1 MFFLLFSSTLSVRA
15 SGVNNI
21 TDIVN
26 FTTPVYQSGD
36 TYVDF
41 KYYYEDEWASSNN
54 SFVWHKDITISP
66 QTNTSNLNL
75 DPYKTYCVYMMTNG
89 SGATATP
96 YLGTNGASGT
106 VDGTSIRYKTIN
118 GRQLSELT
126 GSGTYTYRGYALVQG
141 IDLLNGYTN
150 STNSTCN
157 FLCSVEWRGVM
168 KPGTGILSANPYFAM
183 HLPYNL
189 TIYNLKP
196 GYEYMNTTD
205 METKRQIQ
213 SSENVIDN
221 RLQSSTETIDNTL
234 QEGNEIADDTNE
246 TTHGILDSITA
257 FFGSFFNNLIGVF
270 VPEDGFFT
278 TWFNNLN
285 TLLSQKLGVLYY
297 PFEVIID
304 ILTRL
309 NTAFDTTQSN
319 SCIIYFPEMKI
330 RIQGVYYVLLERQEI
345 DLNDYNISI
354 ANADTSNSSM
364 FGMTNIIWVMRRFTS
379 ISMALMIMKLFIKKL
394 NLILRGSEND
404 N

>member
-41 KYYYEDEWASSNN
+41 KYYYNDEWASSNN
-54 SFVWHKDITISP
+54 SYVWHKDITISP

-89 SGATATP
+89 SGATAIP
-96 YLGTNGASGT
+96 YLGTTGASGT

-157 FLCSVEWRGVM
+157 FLCNVEWRGVM
-168 KPGTGILSANPYFAM
+168 KSGTGTVSSNPYFAM

-189 TIYNLKP
+189 TIYNLKS

-270 VPEDGFFT
+270 VPQDGYFSS
-278 TWFNNLN
+278 WFNRVN
-285 TLLSQKLGVLYY
+285 TLLTQKLGILYY
-297 PFEVIID
+297 PFSVIVGIFN
-304 ILTRL
+304 RL
-309 NTAFDTTQSN
+309 STALADEQSN
-319 SCIIYFPEMKI
+319 SCPIVIPELGI
-330 RIQGVYYVLLERQEI
+330 TIQGTRYVFLQRQTI
-345 DLNDYNISI
+345 DLIDYNIRLE
-354 ANADTSNSSM
+354 NADTSNSSM
-364 FGMTNIIWVMRRFTS
+364 FGLTSLIWVVRRFNS
-379 ISMALMIMKLFIKKL
+379 IVLIIAFMNMCVNKVK
-394 NLILRGSEND
+394 LILRGSEEA
-404 N
+404 